1 MEQVSL
7 NNQLVSE
14 LSEIQQEAQ
23 SLQEIPQRLS
33 ECAANCKNAY
43 LDVLSMTQVATAL
56 STSCVS
62 NQYHPIK
69 WCSVHN
75 HAFESVQSF
84 TSADKRSSTAT
95 LISSLS
101 EIGASLFEILENNL
115 SRASGGN
122 VCALENDNVIQ
133 EQHELLREK
142 MRSTIKS
149 LESSETSSFRDK
161 NEMIVQRNCENKV
174 AARSH
179 FSRHNLVMIFI
190 SSLLP
195 GCVALL
201 YRTYYK

>member
-69 WCSVHN
+69 
-75 HAFESVQSF
+75 
-84 TSADKRSSTAT
+84 
-95 LISSLS
+95 
-101 EIGASLFEILENNL
+101 
-115 SRASGGN
+115 
-122 VCALENDNVIQ
+122 
-133 EQHELLREK
+133 
-142 MRSTIKS
+142 
-149 LESSETSSFRDK
+149 
-161 NEMIVQRNCENKV
+161 
-174 AARSH
+174 
-179 FSRHNLVMIFI
+179 
-190 SSLLP
+190 
-195 GCVALL
+195 
-201 YRTYYK
+201 